1 MGGGFESDQGRRAG
15 EHGGGAKIVKELGE
29 MDHMTGTSVIKLM
42 RQHGKTIAG
51 VARSMNISQARVRQV
66 RAQGVKG
73 RGYVMD
79 WMEAIT
85 GDHRAGWA
93 VVAQAYLQGVHC
105 KSV

>member
-1 MGGGFESDQGRRAG
+1 
-15 EHGGGAKIVKELGE
+15 
-29 MDHMTGTSVIKLM
+29 MDHITGTSVIKLM
-42 RQHGKTIAG
+42 RQHGKTIAA

-66 RAQGVKG
+66 RAQGVTG

-93 VVAQAYLQGVHC
+93 VVAKAYLQGVHC
-105 KSV
+105 KRV